1 MHQLPIS
8 NHCKEEFII
17 GRNVRNQTHLCASEK
32 WCCRDE
38 MRQGHQWGFN
48 VNFGAGPVL
57 GIFQSKYVPNQTLF
71 NSLRQHKPPRLCLW
85 SLLSDFWLLWS
96 SSDTAGVLKAWL
108 SLCRCACGCSPCWS
122 HCIMRLSSELWG
134 RGCTG
139 CSGNAPLKAEANSSA
154 FQLWI
159 LPLRWSAPGLV
170 SRADAAARQVS
181 PCFHECVP
189 LWKVE
194 VENEISDL

>member
-1 MHQLPIS
+1 MLLRS
-8 NHCKEEFII
+8 GVAEMKCAKVTSGVSMWTLVL
-17 GRNVRNQTHLCASEK
+17 GRCWVFSKVNMSQIKHRSTRFVSTNPLGCVFDLCWVTS
-32 WCCRDE
+32 DSS
-38 MRQGHQWGFN
+38 
-48 VNFGAGPVL
+48 GPVL
-57 GIFQSKYVPNQTLF
+57 I
-71 NSLRQHKPPRLCLW
+71 
-85 SLLSDFWLLWS
+85 
-96 SSDTAGVLKAWL
+96 TAGVLKAWL
-108 SLCRCACGCSPCWS
+108 SLCRRACGCSPCWS

-139 CSGNAPLKAEANSSA
+139 CSCNAPVKAEANSSA